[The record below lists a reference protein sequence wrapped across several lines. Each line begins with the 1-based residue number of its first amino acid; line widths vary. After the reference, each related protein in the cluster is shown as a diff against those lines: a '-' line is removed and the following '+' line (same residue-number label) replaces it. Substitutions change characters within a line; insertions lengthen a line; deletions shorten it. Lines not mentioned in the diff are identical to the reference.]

1 MKRRNAIKSL
11 GLITTGLVLM
21 PSCNFLDERTPIVL
35 HKLKITEEEEIL
47 LEEIID
53 TMLPE
58 TETPGGVSLKIQNFV
73 WVMLDDCADKE
84 KQDTF
89 LAGLRLFK
97 STVKE
102 NFDEDFS
109 DLNSEEKLT
118 TLLAMMQSE
127 SFNTDVSTFLHTT
140 KQTAVWG
147 YKNSEYYMTNLM
159 PYKLIPG
166 AFSYKTKTINPTDKI
181 NINA

>member
-1 MKRRNAIKSL
+1 MNRRNAIKSL
-11 GLITTGLVLM
+11 GLLTGGMMLM
-21 PSCNFLDERTPIVL
+21 PSCSFLDKRTPIVL
-35 HKLKITEEEEIL
+35 NKLKITEDEEIL
-47 LEEIID
+47 FEEIVD

-58 TETPGGVSLKIQNFV
+58 TDTPGGVSLKIQNFV

-89 LAGLRLFK
+89 LRGLRLFNP
-97 STVKE
+97 TVKE
-102 NFDEDFS
+102 KYGDEFS
-109 DLNSEEKLT
+109 DFNAEEKLT
-118 TLLAMMQSE
+118 TLQQLFKDE
-127 SFNTDVSTFLHTT
+127 SLNEDLVAFLHTT

-159 PYKLIPG
+159 PYKLVPG
-166 AFSYKTKTINPTDKI
+166 SFSYKTKTINASDKI